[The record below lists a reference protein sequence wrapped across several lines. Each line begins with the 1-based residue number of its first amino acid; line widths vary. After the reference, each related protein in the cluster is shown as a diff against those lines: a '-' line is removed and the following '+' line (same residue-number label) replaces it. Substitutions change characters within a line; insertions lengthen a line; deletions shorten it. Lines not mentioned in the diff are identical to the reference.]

1 MNKKS
6 AKPTKTPPR
15 EEPALD
21 TPQVRLISKVEV
33 MDRVGLTFP
42 TIWQWM
48 REGRFPLSR
57 EVAGGKALWLES
69 EINEWILSRPVRRY
83 LPMKAEA

>member
-1 MNKKS
+1 MTTKKKS
-6 AKPTKTPPR
+6 PTLTR

-21 TPQVRLISKVEV
+21 KPQVRLISKAEV
-33 MDRVGLTFP
+33 LDRCGLTFP

-69 EINEWILSRPVRRY
+69 EIDEWILSRPVRRY
-83 LPMKAEA
+83 LPLKVEA